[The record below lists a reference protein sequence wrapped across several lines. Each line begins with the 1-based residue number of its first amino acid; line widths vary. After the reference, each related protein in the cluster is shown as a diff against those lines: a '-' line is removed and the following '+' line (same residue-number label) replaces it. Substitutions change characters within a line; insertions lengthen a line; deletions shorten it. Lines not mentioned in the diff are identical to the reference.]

1 MIEYRTYIIDKAKD
15 KRYYC
20 IKPSKGKTPVELSG
34 IFTSVAEA
42 KNKIDSFIV
51 LPNGRIE

>member
-1 MIEYRTYIIDKAKD
+1 MIEYRSYIIDKAKD

-20 IKPSKGKTPVELSG
+20 IKPSKGKTPSELSG

-51 LPNGRIE
+51 IPNGRIE

>member
-20 IKPSKGKTPVELSG
+20 IKPSKGKPPSELSG

-51 LPNGRIE
+51 IPNGRIE